1 MKENVLRN
9 RNFKINKKPKKE
21 INPSDYMI
29 VVPPSIVFHNVE
41 MGKTY
46 EVKF

>member
-1 MKENVLRN
+1 MKENVLKN
-9 RNFKINKKPKKE
+9 WNFKINKKTKKE
-21 INPSDYMI
+21 INPSDFMV

-41 MGKTY
+41 IGKTY